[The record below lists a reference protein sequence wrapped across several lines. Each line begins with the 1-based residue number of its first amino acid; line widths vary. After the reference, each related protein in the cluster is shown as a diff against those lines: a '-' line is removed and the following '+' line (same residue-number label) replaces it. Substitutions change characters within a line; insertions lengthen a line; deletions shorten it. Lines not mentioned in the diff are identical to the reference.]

1 MCSGLLKLTKA
12 NVISAR
18 VTGISLH
25 SSGEP
30 GHGGGSGCTG
40 VGGWWWQCGGAGA
53 GEHPG
58 PGKAFGRGPGNVCLL
73 SFPNPVGPCSTNLS
87 PEVSLLRSSCGTILI
102 AGLLPH
108 PAQQKNIWGLGGGL
122 CSPSLLCPH

>member
-30 GHGGGSGCTG
+30 GHGCGSGCTR
-40 VGGWWWQCGGAGA
+40 VGGWWWQHGSAVAGGR
-53 GEHPG
+53 PG
-58 PGKAFGRGPGNVCLL
+58 PG
-73 SFPNPVGPCSTNLS
+73 
-87 PEVSLLRSSCGTILI
+87 EVF
-102 AGLLPH
+102 
-108 PAQQKNIWGLGGGL
+108 GGGL
-122 CSPSLLCPH
+122 EGLSFSLWLIKWAAPT